1 MKLHTIKNR
10 WLLAAL
16 CCAAFAM
23 TSQSKAAVTVTFKQV
38 GSDVTAT
45 WSGSLDLGTA
55 GFNGNSNSRA
65 SGSTRLYLL
74 TGSVKVTTGGSAE
87 STSLASTTFILSG
100 SGNLASYGF
109 DRATFY
115 VTPNTPYSPGTIVDF
130 DGAAAVMTWAN
141 YTVESLGAANF
152 DNTLAWTSGAGGT
165 NTISYTTFVERIKKI
180 LNAID
185 YASLATSAETFGTT
199 PLLAMT
205 TINGSHHRI
214 LMDSGLDEDGWHS
227 WITGDLARFD
237 EIDSDQI
244 LGEIGASR
252 SFFNDTVRF
261 GMGLGVTTLD
271 QDTRFGGGSKI
282 DGQFGLAEVNYR
294 LPHNFIVS
302 SLLYYG
308 RYDLETSRGYA
319 LGGAISRG
327 ETDAES
333 LALRL
338 RVDWKDAYKNDKFS
352 ITPRLAYTLIDSSA
366 DAYTETGGATPA
378 TFAKQ
383 NAQDHEVRLGFDIDY
398 ALSEKTKLRTILE
411 AVHRTND
418 DNNLTGT
425 SGGIAFNIAPQT
437 SNNTWGRLGFDVIH
451 QLNETT
457 NLTTAVFTST
467 EGYDPT
473 FSGSI
478 GLNMS
483 F

>member
-1 MKLHTIKNR
+1 MKLHTLKNR
-10 WLLAAL
+10 WLLPALGCAAL
-16 CCAAFAM
+16 AI
-23 TSQSKAAVTVTFKQV
+23 TSQSRAAVVVTFEQV
-38 GSDVTAT
+38 GNDVTAT
-45 WSGSLDLGTA
+45 WSGSLNFGEAILENSPFSPSTGFGGTKLYRDKRD
-55 GFNGNSNSRA
+55 GNSGLQFYNGNA
-65 SGSTRLYLL
+65 SGTGLVDGTSLDL
-74 TGSVKVTTGGSAE
+74 TGGNFDALGFVGDEFYFS
-87 STSLASTTFILSG
+87 LSG
-100 SGNLASYGF
+100 NEFSFAG
-109 DRATFY
+109 
-115 VTPNTPYSPGTIVDF
+115 
-130 DGAAAVMTWAN
+130 AVMTFSG
-141 YTVESLGAANF
+141 TTLAALNADEF
-152 DNTLAWTSGAGGT
+152 DGTLAWTADDGP
-165 NTISYTTFVERIKKI
+165 NDTISFTTLVKI

-185 YASLATSAETFGTT
+185 YASLATSAENFRLP

-227 WITGDLARFD
+227 WVTGDLARFD
-237 EIDSDQI
+237 DLDADQT

-252 SFFNDTVRF
+252 GFFNDTVRF
-261 GMGLGVTTLD
+261 GMGVGVTSLD

-294 LPHNFIVS
+294 LPHNFILS
-302 SLLYYG
+302 SLVYYG